1 MSSAVKAAASRRA
14 PQKSGADVAGVEGTR
29 DGGIFCAFEDGA
41 AVGEDGH
48 FVGRDAEAKKEL
60 VVADVEDGGREAAF
74 QHGEVEGA
82 AALMNLDGIA
92 AAHGDVGL
100 GFAVEVGEF
109 AAGAGAAVW
118 VALDADGLEMAG
130 PDVAGNEAAM
140 ERVRAAGQELH
151 GFGGFERS
159 D

>member
-1 MSSAVKAAASRRA
+1 MRKRRRNSLWRMS
-14 PQKSGADVAGVEGTR
+14 ET
-29 DGGIFCAFEDGA
+29 
-41 AVGEDGH
+41 VGERRL
-48 FVGRDAEAKKEL
+48 FSMSRSS
-60 VVADVEDGGREAAF
+60 
-74 QHGEVEGA
+74 
-82 AALMNLDGIA
+82 A